1 MINYIALGKKIRK
14 VRIEHNY
21 TQRQLAIKLHF
32 SVKHLGNIERGNA
45 RPSLEC
51 LVDISIA
58 LNISIEYLLS
68 DSLPPQSYNYSNEFA
83 LTVEHF
89 LTQQQFEIQQLQ
101 QNIEILKNA

>member
-1 MINYIALGKKIRK
+1 MIDYAALGAKIRE
-14 VRIEHNY
+14 VRIKHNY

-45 RPSLEC
+45 HPSLEC

-68 DSLPPQSYNYSNEFA
+68 DSLPPHFPDYSNEFA

-89 LTQQQFEIQQLQ
+89 LAQQQFEIHELQ
-101 QNIEILKNA
+101 KNIEVFKNV

>member
-1 MINYIALGKKIRK
+1 MINYAALGKKIREA
-14 VRIEHNY
+14 RIKQNY
-21 TQRQLAIKLHF
+21 TQRKLALKLHF

-58 LNISIEYLLS
+58 LNTSLEYLLS
-68 DSLPPQSYNYSNEFA
+68 DSLPPHFPDYSNEFA

-89 LTQQQFEIQQLQ
+89 LVQQQFEIHRLQ
-101 QNIEILKNA
+101 KNIDLIKKA

>member
-1 MINYIALGKKIRK
+1 MINYAALGKKIRE
-14 VRIEHNY
+14 VRIKRNY
-21 TQRQLAIKLHF
+21 TQRQLALKLHF

-58 LNISIEYLLS
+58 LHTSLEYLLS
-68 DSLPPQSYNYSNEFA
+68 DSLPPRFPNCSNEFA

-89 LTQQQFEIQQLQ
+89 LAQQQFEIHRLQ
-101 QNIEILKNA
+101 KNIDIMKKA

>member
-1 MINYIALGKKIRK
+1 MINYVALGAKIRE
-14 VRIEHNY
+14 VRIKHNY
-21 TQRQLAIKLHF
+21 TQQQLAIKLHF

-68 DSLPPQSYNYSNEFA
+68 DSLPPHFPDYPNEFA

-89 LTQQQFEIQQLQ
+89 LTQQQFEIHQLQ
-101 QNIEILKNA
+101 KNIEVLKNV